1 MLTASETRKSVKQY
15 FLQGGYY
22 GEMLAASETRK
33 SVKQYV
39 YNGARSAY
47 SEFRNP
53 SVELGSRR
61 GTTEWP

>member
-1 MLTASETRKSVKQY
+1 MLTTSKTRKSVKQY
-15 FLQGGYY
+15 LSRWENGETLTTGG
-22 GEMLAASETRK
+22 TRK
-33 SVKQYV
+33 RIKRYN

>member
-1 MLTASETRKSVKQY
+1 MLSASETRKSVKQY
-15 FLQGGYY
+15 FLQGDYY

-33 SVKQYV
+33 SVKQYF